1 MNSTKVFSAFPGS
14 LIGHSHITAI
24 DEPLY
29 TESPSSLFSW
39 SMGFDLWD
47 LIRSSVKRRRQ

>member
-1 MNSTKVFSAFPGS
+1 MNSTKVLSAFPGS

-29 TESPSSLFSW
+29 TESPSSLYSW
-39 SMGFDLWD
+39 SMGFD
-47 LIRSSVKRRRQ
+47 